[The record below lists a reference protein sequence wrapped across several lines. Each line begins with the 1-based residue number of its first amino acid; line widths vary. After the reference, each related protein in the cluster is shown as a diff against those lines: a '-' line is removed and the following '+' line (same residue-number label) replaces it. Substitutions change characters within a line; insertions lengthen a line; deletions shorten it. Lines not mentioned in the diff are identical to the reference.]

1 MRWDDWSETFVK
13 RDWSVRL
20 WSQQK
25 VKKVAHCAV
34 ELDRYPRWSRALTFV
49 VLPWQI
55 GFSTVLKDK
64 LLMVDCSCVLY
75 MPKCQTSAVDSQ
87 MGSLSLVC
95 CSDAELHLTWV
106 TKNSKATFYAF
117 VYPIHR
123 AGDSVFEQYNFF
135 HLLIEAVLQFLL
147 LYSMLFS
154 DLYFIALTP
163 LELATALWPVEN
175 CLSFLGRDL
184 E

>member
-13 RDWSVRL
+13 RDWSARL

-25 VKKVAHCAV
+25 VKKVAHCSV

-75 MPKCQTSAVDSQ
+75 MPKCQTSAVNSQ

-106 TKNSKATFYAF
+106 TKKSKATFYAF

-163 LELATALWPVEN
+163 LSWQQHSGL
-175 CLSFLGRDL
+175 
-184 E
+184 